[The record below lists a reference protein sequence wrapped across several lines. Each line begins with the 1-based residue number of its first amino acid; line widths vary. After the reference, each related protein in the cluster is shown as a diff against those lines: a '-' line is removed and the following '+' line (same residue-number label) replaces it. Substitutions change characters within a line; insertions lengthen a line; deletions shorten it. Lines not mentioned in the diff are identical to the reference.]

1 MRIIYM
7 GTPEFARWPLVH
19 LCESRHQMLAVVTG
33 PDKLAGRGH
42 KLNQTP
48 VKQEALARGI
58 PVLTPSLLKDDR
70 LAESLRQLS
79 PDLFVIIAFR
89 ILPTRLF
96 TIPRLGS
103 INIHGSLLPKY
114 RGAAPINWAL
124 INGEVETGLSSF
136 FLKRE
141 VDTGNV
147 IMQVTT
153 AIADDDTYDSLASKM
168 SRMAGPFLMETLDA
182 IEAGRADGIP
192 QDDAL
197 ATAAP
202 KLTPFN
208 SMIDWGFPSVHLR
221 NFVRGLC
228 SKPGAYSYF
237 RGKRIKILGCAVAD
251 EAAQSG
257 IRPGTVLQD
266 KRRLMVACGPGAVEI
281 TRIVPEG
288 KAEMT
293 GAAFV
298 NGFKPLTE
306 EVFGEIPQGIKE
318 FE

>member
-1 MRIIYM
+1 MRIVYM
-7 GTPEFARWPLVH
+7 GTPEFARLPLVP
-19 LCESRHQMLAVVTG
+19 LAESRHSVLAVVTG
-33 PDKLAGRGH
+33 PDKYAGRGH
-42 KLNQTP
+42 RLVQTP

-58 PVLTPSLLKDDR
+58 PVMTPSSLKDES
-70 LAESLRQLS
+70 LAESLRLLA
-79 PDLFVIIAFR
+79 PDLFVVIAFR
-89 ILPTRLF
+89 ILPARLF
-96 TIPRLGS
+96 SIPKLGS

-147 IMQVTT
+147 ILQVKTS
-153 AIADDDTYDSLASKM
+153 IADDDTYDSLSEKM
-168 SRMAGPFLMETLDA
+168 SRMAGPFLIDTLDA

-197 ATAAP
+197 ATSAP

-208 SMIDWGFPSVHLR
+208 SMIDWGFPAVNLR

-228 SKPGAYSYF
+228 SKPGAYSFF
-237 RGKRIKILGCAVAD
+237 RGMRIKILGCEIANEVA
-251 EAAQSG
+251 EPG
-257 IRPGTVLQD
+257 IRPGTVLRD
-266 KRRLMVACGPGAVEI
+266 KRRLIVACGPGAVEI
-281 TRIVPEG
+281 TRIVPQG
-288 KAEMT
+288 KAEMS

-298 NGFKPLTE
+298 NGFKPLSE

>member
-1 MRIIYM
+1 M
-7 GTPEFARWPLVH
+7 GTPEFARLPLVP
-19 LCESRHQMLAVVTG
+19 LAESRHSVLAVVTG
-33 PDKLAGRGH
+33 PDKYAGRGH
-42 KLNQTP
+42 RLVQTP

-58 PVLTPSLLKDDR
+58 PVMTPSSLKDES
-70 LAESLRQLS
+70 LAESLRLLA
-79 PDLFVIIAFR
+79 PDLFVVIAFR
-89 ILPTRLF
+89 ILPARLF
-96 TIPRLGS
+96 SIPKLGS

-147 IMQVTT
+147 ILQVKTS
-153 AIADDDTYDSLASKM
+153 IADDDTYDSLSEKM
-168 SRMAGPFLMETLDA
+168 SRMAGPFLIDTLDA

-197 ATAAP
+197 ATSAP

-208 SMIDWGFPSVHLR
+208 SMIDWGFPAVNLR

-228 SKPGAYSYF
+228 SKPGAYSFF
-237 RGKRIKILGCAVAD
+237 RGMRIKILGCEIANEVA
-251 EAAQSG
+251 EPG
-257 IRPGTVLQD
+257 IRPGTVLRD
-266 KRRLMVACGPGAVEI
+266 KRRLIVACGPGAVEI
-281 TRIVPEG
+281 TRIVPQG
-288 KAEMT
+288 KAEMS

-298 NGFKPLTE
+298 NGFKPLSE
-306 EVFGEIPQGIKE
+306 EVFGEIPQGCKE